1 MRNSHMPRE
10 NMIYHIPINHGI
22 YLAIL
27 DIAKKHNMSEVS
39 IFNNLLMK
47 CRNID
52 YSPESNLESE
62 IQELIHRYPIS
73 SDSAIATDI
82 DSNSVYISVGNR
94 SSYTLSDTLYD
105 IELDSM
111 HLLNALWVITNT
123 TGDNITRNYVIDQED
138 RELIVKDLLNNL
150 LSLYDFDSNEYESIH
165 YPFFI
170 DNYKRL
176 LDEDLIESYTN
187 NVTSLEET
195 LIENLNL
202 RIPGECHPSNII
214 EVNEIMNQDTNQ
226 VMYRVTVSCIY
237 YDSKPNTSPFIRRP
251 RYDYI

>member
-1 MRNSHMPRE
+1 MRGNLMPRE
-10 NMIYHIPINHGI
+10 NMIYHIPINHSI

-27 DIAKKHNMSEVS
+27 DIAKRDNMSEVS
-39 IFNNLLMK
+39 VFNILLMK
-47 CRNID
+47 CRDID

-73 SDSAIATDI
+73 SASAIATDI
-82 DSNSVYISVGNR
+82 DSNSVYISVGNTN
-94 SSYTLSDTLYD
+94 SYTLSDTLYD

-111 HLLNALWVITNT
+111 HLINALWIITNT
-123 TGDNITRNYVIDQED
+123 VGDNITRNSLIDQED

-176 LDEDLIESYTN
+176 LDEDLLDKYTN
-187 NVTSLEET
+187 TITSLEET
-195 LIENLNL
+195 LIDNLNL
-202 RIPGECHPSNII
+202 RIPGECHPSNIVD
-214 EVNEIMNQDTNQ
+214 VNEILNPDTNK

-237 YDSKPNTSPFIRRP
+237 YDAKPSISPFIRKP